1 MGMVKDVTDRFTT
14 RYMAGMLSVIQSI
27 NHGQDGQPL
36 PAEQR
41 LLRITPALLF
51 TQPGRL
57 WQATARL
64 LRNRGLWLLALWIL
78 GQLLLELARL
88 PGRLLPTAWIPRYQ
102 LLPPLLAPYARF
114 AERRLRWLRWAW
126 LAINLHFQLEL
137 TRAQVPL
144 QRLGKAI
151 EHLVSMLVLCHHAA
165 GGDAS
170 EQRVAALQCEQ
181 LQARSKAQKLLTGL
195 WQMDRLRAHIGAVG
209 DDVEAGRSSLIAA
222 LPPQPFAHPFHERKG
237 HERKGQEPKG
247 LRPS

>member
-1 MGMVKDVTDRFTT
+1 
-14 RYMAGMLSVIQSI
+14 MAGMLSVIQSI
-27 NHGQDGQPL
+27 NVGEDGQPL
-36 PAEQR
+36 PHERR

-57 WQATARL
+57 WQATTRL
-64 LRNRGLWLLALWIL
+64 LRNRGFWLLALWIL
-78 GQLLLELARL
+78 GQLLLELVRL

-102 LLPPLLAPYARF
+102 LLPPLLHPYARF

-165 GGDAS
+165 AGDPT
-170 EQRVAALQCEQ
+170 EQHVAALQCEQ

-195 WQMDRLRAHIGAVG
+195 RQMDRLRARIGAVG

-222 LPPQPFAHPFHERKG
+222 LPPQPFAHPFRD
-237 HERKGQEPKG
+237 PKG
-247 LRPS
+247 KRPS